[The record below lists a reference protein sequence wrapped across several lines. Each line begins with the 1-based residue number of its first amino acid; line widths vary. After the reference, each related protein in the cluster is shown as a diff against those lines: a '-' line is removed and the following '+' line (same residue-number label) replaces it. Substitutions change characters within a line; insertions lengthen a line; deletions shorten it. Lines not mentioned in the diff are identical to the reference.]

1 LPHCVMEGSLTHR
14 FSQPNQ
20 APARLLRPLGWEE
33 RPDEA
38 PLSRAAAE
46 GPGEGAPVVTNDREQ
61 LFPADWQDA
70 ARYAAPYSF
79 MRLPLSRELRYADV
93 AIVGVPFDLGVNMRP
108 GARFGPRGI
117 RNGSFQIRQ
126 YPMKAEDLWGP
137 FRTLRVV
144 DYGDLNL
151 VNAYIDTA
159 VGQIEEQMTP
169 VFEAGVIP
177 ISLGGDHT
185 VTLPILRACA
195 KRHGPVALV
204 HFDAHPDFW
213 APPAAD
219 RPYHHGTVFH
229 IAAHEGLIDLE
240 RSVQVGIRG
249 TISAMVVEDAR
260 RAGFELLTADQFFE
274 LGVAATIGQIQA
286 RATGKV
292 YVSLDIDAADPAFA
306 PGTGTP
312 EVAGLSS
319 RELVALV
326 RGLRGLEIVGCDVV
340 EVSPPWDS
348 SEITALLAANLV
360 YEFLEVLA
368 ARR

>member
-1 LPHCVMEGSLTHR
+1 MT
-14 FSQPNQ
+14 
-20 APARLLRPLGWEE
+20 EE
-33 RPDEA
+33 RE
-38 PLSRAAAE
+38 R
-46 GPGEGAPVVTNDREQ
+46 

-79 MRLPLSRELRYADV
+79 MRLPLSRDLMMADV

-126 YPMKAEDLWGP
+126 YPMKADDLWGP
-137 FRTLRVV
+137 FRSLRVV

-169 VFEAGVIP
+169 VFAAGVVP

-213 APPAAD
+213 PPPAED
-219 RPYHHGTVFH
+219 RPYHHGTVYH
-229 IAAHEGLIDLE
+229 IAAQEGLIDLE

-260 RAGFELLTADQFFE
+260 RAGFDLITADEFFD
-274 LGVAATIGQIQA
+274 LGIRETLGRIHA
-286 RATGKV
+286 RARGKV
-292 YVSLDIDAADPAFA
+292 YVSLDIDAADPAYA

-312 EVAGLSS
+312 EVAGLNS
-319 RELVALV
+319 REMVRLV
-326 RGLRGLEIVGCDVV
+326 RGLQGLDIVGMDVV

-348 SEITALLAANLV
+348 SEITVLLAANLV
-360 YEFLEVLA
+360 YELLVVLA
-368 ARR
+368 GGN